1 MKLSD
6 FHTPVPLR
14 DSDYAAIRARVLAEI
29 EHERQ
34 RRPLWRF
41 AFAFAF
47 AAAVLVV
54 AVLTMTRPAP
64 APAPVGVARAVLL
77 RPHPP
82 LLIARTITPSVET
95 PAPRAPRRAPSSIPK
110 KPRQPDET
118 IAAAQPMTIE
128 IHTEDPDVRI
138 IWIVNPETTREKS

>member
-6 FHTPVPLR
+6 FRTPVPLR

-29 EHERQ
+29 AHEKK
-34 RRPLWRF
+34 RRPIWRF
-41 AFAFAF
+41 VFAF

-54 AVLTMTRPAP
+54 AVLTITRPTP

-82 LLIARTITPSVET
+82 LLIARKITPPTVET
-95 PAPRAPRRAPSSIPK
+95 PAPRAPRPAPSPRK
-110 KPRQPDET
+110 RRQPET

>member
-6 FHTPVPLR
+6 FRSPVPLR

-29 EHERQ
+29 AHEQQ
-34 RRPLWRF
+34 RRPSWR
-41 AFAFAF
+41 FAFAF

-54 AVLTMTRPAP
+54 AVLTISRPTP

-77 RPHPP
+77 HPHPP
-82 LLIARTITPSVET
+82 LLIARAITPPTVET
-95 PAPRAPRRAPSSIPK
+95 PAPRAPRPAPSPIPK
-110 KPRQPDET
+110 KPRQPET
-118 IAAAQPMTIE
+118 IAAAEPMTIE